1 MPIEGFKRKFCSRTY
16 LPKNDLT
23 FSFFLNLLR
32 DFSGCC
38 IAIQKKK
45 TLSFHNFQL
54 AGFCIKTRVALSK
67 FYFPW
72 IRIKLII
79 TKRI

>member
-1 MPIEGFKRKFCSRTY
+1 MGAV
-16 LPKNDLT
+16 
-23 FSFFLNLLR
+23 LL
-32 DFSGCC
+32 SE
-38 IAIQKKK
+38 KKK
-45 TLSFHNFQL
+45 TLSSHNFQF